1 MRTENKL
8 IQIAEMHPDGK
19 VANKAMKELRERF
32 DPTYMWC
39 MDCDG
44 LVVKERLCCMRRK
57 EDEETGNI
65 VDLTDLI

>member
-8 IQIAEMHPDGK
+8 IQIAEMHPDDK